1 MFRQPPGNIVH
12 LKRKREEK
20 TMPYLITGAT
30 GPVGRSIVTQL
41 RNLGQEVRLVTRD
54 RRKAPVGVEAVQGD
68 FTKGDLPESAFEG
81 VKRVFLFPAQGSVD
95 AFLKQA
101 KTAQVEQ
108 LVVLSSL
115 TVEDERYKTSLIAQH
130 HLAIEKAVKAL
141 DIPYTFL
148 RAGGFANNLIPLWA
162 HSIQTGDTVYGP
174 YANSVQ
180 APIHEADIAEVA
192 VLALTQDGHQ
202 GKAYPLTGPEAL
214 TRIEQLNSIG
224 AAIGKKLRFQE
235 IPADVFQKEMEKYM
249 PLSVIKILLDYWSD
263 TLTVPEVVL
272 PTVEQLTGHKGRT
285 LEQWAKDHASDF
297 SPKSMN

>member
-1 MFRQPPGNIVH
+1 MQ
-12 LKRKREEK
+12 KEK
-20 TMPYLITGAT
+20 NMPYLITGAT

-41 RNLGQEVRLVTRD
+41 RTIGQDVRIVTRD
-54 RRKAPVGVEAVQGD
+54 VRKAPVGVEAVQGD
-68 FTKGDLPESAFEG
+68 FTKGDLPSRAFEG
-81 VKRVFLFPAQGSVD
+81 VNRVFLFPAQGGVD

-101 KTAQVEQ
+101 KTARVEQ
-108 LVVLSSL
+108 IVVLSSL
-115 TVEDERYKTSLIAQH
+115 TAAMEFERDKTPLVALH
-130 HLAIEKAVKAL
+130 HLAIEKAVIASG
-141 DIPYTFL
+141 IPYTFL
-148 RAGGFANNLIPLWA
+148 RPGGFANNLLPLWA

-180 APIHEADIAEVA
+180 VNIHEADIAAVA
-192 VLALTQDGHQ
+192 VLALTQDGHK

-249 PLSVIKILLDYWSD
+249 PLPVIKLLLDYWSD

-272 PTVEQLTGHKGRT
+272 PTVEQLTGHKART
-285 LEQWAKDHASDF
+285 LAQWAKDHASDF
-297 SPKSMN
+297 SP